1 MNSYFPSILNDAIG
15 PVMRGASSSHVAAAY
30 RIGQL
35 ARDYMDGEF
44 SSVLIEYDP
53 NGSLEP
59 THESQGSDMGLFTG
73 LMGWDITDDRMVEA
87 GAHLEQQGIA
97 VEIRITDYQASHAN
111 TYRLTLS
118 NKKTG
123 ESCCLLAISIGGGI
137 IEVIA
142 LNGVHLSLFGDYH
155 ETLFLCPA
163 EELES
168 APDFKTRLEQNPV
181 VDFVLVHPAGENYL
195 VQVKGQAFI
204 STDDLRAAAGKD
216 IKVLNRKVLAPV
228 LPLCSQRQLSLP
240 FRDSEEMIAYNKDKD
255 LPLWKL
261 ALIFESARGNV
272 SEDTV
277 FEKMR
282 TIVQILEKSI
292 AQGIAGTRYEDRM
305 YPAQAPAFKEKVG
318 SNAFLD
324 LGLYNDAVL
333 AVTALMDVKSSMGV
347 IVAAPTA
354 GSCGTL
360 PGTCLGIATALNMGE
375 DQKVRAMLAA
385 GLIGVFIAG
394 KATFSAELGG
404 CQAET
409 GSGSGMAAAAL
420 VTLLDGS
427 FEQSLAAASMALQN
441 TFGLICDPVANR
453 VEAPCLG
460 KNVMMAGNA
469 LSAANMALAGFDP
482 LIPLDEVIVAM
493 HKVGQSIHSD
503 LRCTGKGGLATTPT
517 AKALEHQLASK
528 ACGSCC

>member
-35 ARDYMDGEF
+35 ARDYMEGQF
-44 SSVLIEYDP
+44 TSVLIEYDP

-87 GAHLEQQGIA
+87 GDHLQQQGID
-97 VEIRITDYQASHAN
+97 VEIRITDYQANHAN

-118 NKKTG
+118 NHKTG

-142 LNGVHLSLFGDYH
+142 VNGTHLSMFGDFH

-163 EELES
+163 NELEN
-168 APDFKTRLEQNPV
+168 APDFKARLEQKDG
-181 VDFVLVHPAGENYL
+181 VDFVLVHPCQQNYL
-195 VQVKGQAFI
+195 VQIKGQRFVA
-204 STDDLRAAAGKD
+204 SDELSAAAGAGLP
-216 IKVLNRKVLAPV
+216 ILSRKALAPV
-228 LPLCSQRQLSLP
+228 LPLCSQRQFSLP
-240 FRDSEEMIAYNKDKD
+240 FRDSEEMIAFNKNKD

-261 ALIFESARGNV
+261 ALIFESARGNI
-272 SEDTV
+272 SEDVV

-282 TIVQILEKSI
+282 TIVQILDKSI
-292 AQGIAGTRYEDRM
+292 TQGIEGTSYDDRM
-305 YPAQAPAFKEKVG
+305 YPAQAPAFKEKIG

-324 LGLYNDAVL
+324 LGLYNDVVL

-360 PGTCLGIATALNMGE
+360 PGTCLGIASALNMSE
-375 DQKVRAMLAA
+375 EQKVRAMLAA

-420 VTLLDGS
+420 VTLFEGT

-517 AKALEHQLASK
+517 AKALEAKLAIK
-528 ACGSCC
+528 ACGNCC